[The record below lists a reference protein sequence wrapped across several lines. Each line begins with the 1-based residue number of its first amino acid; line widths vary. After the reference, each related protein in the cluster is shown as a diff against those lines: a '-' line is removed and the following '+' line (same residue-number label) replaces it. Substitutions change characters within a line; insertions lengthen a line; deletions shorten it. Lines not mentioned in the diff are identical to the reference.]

1 MSEQQVRGS
10 HRVRHYR
17 AGVRHGRSDRRAG
30 PWLAVGLV
38 VVALMAAGVVG
49 VRWWQ
54 DHSNP
59 AAIVGQRATE
69 FPAIDRSTLDQ
80 TQAKVVA
87 VSAQEFGSPGS
98 GTKYAEGVNEAWC
111 ADFVSWVM
119 RESGAPLANPN
130 SGSWRIPGVYTLQ
143 EYYAST
149 GRFVPVGGYQPRT
162 GDVLMYDSTS
172 PFGQHTNIVLKS
184 GPGVV
189 TTIGGNEFGEVSIH
203 TFALAEV
210 PGIVGFGRL

>member
-10 HRVRHYR
+10 HRLRPR
-17 AGVRHGRSDRRAG
+17 SEGARHGRSGRRPG
-30 PWLAVGLV
+30 LWLVVGLV
-38 VVALMAAGVVG
+38 VIALAAAGVVG

-54 DHSNP
+54 DHANP
-59 AAIVGQRATE
+59 AAIVGQRSTT
-69 FPAIDRSTLDQ
+69 FPAIDTSTLDQ

-87 VSAQEFGSPGS
+87 VTAREFRSPGS
-98 GTKYAEGVNEAWC
+98 GGKYAEGASEPWC

-119 RESGAPLANPN
+119 RESGVPLANPN

-149 GRFVPVGGYQPRT
+149 GRFAPIGSYQPRT
-162 GDVLMYDSTS
+162 GDVLMYGDTS
-172 PFGQHTNIVLKS
+172 PFGQHTNIVLTS
-184 GPGVV
+184 GAGVV
-189 TTIGGNEFGEVSIH
+189 TTIGGNEFGQVSVH

>member
-1 MSEQQVRGS
+1 MSEPQVRTS
-10 HRVRHYR
+10 HQARHR
-17 AGVRHGRSDRRAG
+17 TDGARHGRSGRRVG

-38 VVALMAAGVVG
+38 VLALAAAGVVG

-54 DHSNP
+54 DHSSP
-59 AAIVGQRATE
+59 AAIVGQRSTD
-69 FPAIDRSTLDQ
+69 FPAVDSSTLDP

-87 VSAQEFGSPGS
+87 VTAREFRNPGS
-98 GTKYAEGVNEAWC
+98 GAKYAEGASEPWC
-111 ADFVSWVM
+111 ADFVSWVL

-143 EYYAST
+143 EYYAGA
-149 GRFVPVGGYQPRT
+149 GRFAPVGSYQPRT
-162 GDVLMYDSTS
+162 GDVLMYDNTS

-184 GPGVV
+184 GAGVV

>member
-1 MSEQQVRGS
+1 MTEQQVRGS
-10 HRVRHYR
+10 HRVRSR
-17 AGVRHGRSDRRAG
+17 NAGPRHGQTGRRVG
-30 PWLAVGLV
+30 PWLVIGLV
-38 VVALMAAGVVG
+38 VIALAGAGVVG

-59 AAIVGQRATE
+59 AAIVGERSTA
-69 FPAIDRSTLDQ
+69 FPAIDKSALDP
-80 TQAKVVA
+80 TQAKIVA
-87 VSAQEFGSPGS
+87 VTAQEFRSPGS
-98 GTKYAEGVNEAWC
+98 GGKYAEGVSEPWC

-119 RESGAPLANPN
+119 REAGVPLANPN

-143 EYYAST
+143 EYYASA
-149 GRFVPVGGYQPRT
+149 GRFAPIGGYQPRT

-184 GPGVV
+184 GAGTV

-203 TFALAEV
+203 TFALAQV

>member
-1 MSEQQVRGS
+1 MSEQQVRAS
-10 HRVRHYR
+10 HRVRHR
-17 AGVRHGRSDRRAG
+17 SDGAQHGRSGRRAG
-30 PWLAVGLV
+30 PWLVVGLV
-38 VVALMAAGVVG
+38 VIALAAAGVVG

-59 AAIVGQRATE
+59 AAIVGQRSTE
-69 FPAIDRSTLDQ
+69 FPAIDRSSLDQ

-87 VSAQEFGSPGS
+87 VAAQEFRSPGA
-98 GTKYAEGVNEAWC
+98 GGKYAEGVSEPWC

-130 SGSWRIPGVYTLQ
+130 SGAWRIPGVYTLQ
-143 EYYAST
+143 EYYASK

-162 GDVLMYDSTS
+162 GDVLMYDSSS
-172 PFGQHTNIVLKS
+172 PFGQHTNIVLTS
-184 GPGVV
+184 GAGVV
-189 TTIGGNEFGEVSIH
+189 TTIGGNEFGEVSIY
-203 TFALAEV
+203 TFALDQV